1 MAQRGSNPEARQ
13 RKVSVKHI
21 GLVLDHLKVKP
32 STKLV
37 AVILADHADSEGICF
52 PSYRKIAERSGLD
65 ERSVRR
71 HVKALIEMGVVS
83 KLRTGTIKKSEG
95 RTIRISNAYRIHASK
110 LVGYRVLLST
120 SDLGIEDNVVHP
132 DPDTGVQDRWVPLST
147 KPSMNRQVNRHSGGD
162 VDNSKDREP
171 KTLKAAI
178 EQTMQEAL
186 HQLDGPDED

>member
-1 MAQRGSNPEARQ
+1 M
-13 RKVSVKHI
+13 SVKHI

-95 RTIRISNAYRIHASK
+95 RTIRISNAYRIHASR
-110 LVGYRVLLST
+110 LFSYRVLLST
-120 SDLGIEDNVVHP
+120 SDVGIADNDVHP
-132 DPDTGVQDRWVPLST
+132 DPDTGVTDRWVPVST
-147 KPSMNRQVNRHSGGD
+147 KPSMNRQTNRHSGGD
-162 VDNSKDREP
+162 VDKSHDREP
-171 KTLKAAI
+171 KKI
-178 EQTMQEAL
+178 GGIIDQTIQEAIL
-186 HQLDGPDED
+186 ALDEPDGDD

>member
-1 MAQRGSNPEARQ
+1 MADSGSSTEDRHGA
-13 RKVSVKHI
+13 VSVKHI

-83 KLRTGTIKKSEG
+83 KLRTGTIKRTEG

-120 SDLGIEDNVVHP
+120 SDLGIADTDVHL
-132 DPDTGVQDRWVPLST
+132 DQDTSVQDRWVPLST
-147 KPSMNRQVNRHSGGD
+147 KPSMNRQVNRHSGGE
-162 VDNSKDREP
+162 VHNSENRDPIKLKDALRQ
-171 KTLKAAI
+171 A
-178 EQTMQEAL
+178 MQETL
-186 HQLDGPDED
+186 DQLDGPDED